1 MIAVKKDKEGRV
13 IAYCEWRLV
22 GQSGYEC
29 PNGKYVYVPDIWVHS
44 STRHQHLI
52 NEIIDDVMAL
62 VPQAEY
68 CYFQRKDY
76 NNKVR
81 IFTRSQMERRR
92 MKQHRKVEV

>member
-1 MIAVKKDKEGRV
+1 MLCKKTDSEGRI

-29 PNGKYVYVPDIWVHS
+29 PNGKYVYVHDIWVHES
-44 STRHQHLI
+44 VRHQHLV
-52 NEIIDDVMAL
+52 NEIINDVMTL

-76 NNKVR
+76 NERVR
-81 IFTRSQMERRR
+81 LFTRSQMERRR
-92 MKQHRKVEV
+92 MKNHRKVEV

>member
-1 MIAVKKDKEGRV
+1 MLCKREDSEGRV

-29 PNGKYVYVPDIWVHS
+29 ENGTYVYVHDLWVHES
-44 STRHQHLI
+44 VRHQGLVNEII
-52 NEIIDDVMAL
+52 NEIMTI

-76 NNKVR
+76 NERVR
-81 IFTRSQMERRR
+81 LFTRAQMERRR
-92 MKQHRKVEV
+92 MKNQKVEV

>member
-1 MIAVKKDKEGRV
+1 MLTKSHDSEGRI

-29 PNGKYVYVPDIWVHS
+29 PNGKYVYVHDIWVHES
-44 STRHQHLI
+44 VRHQNLV
-52 NEIIDDVMAL
+52 NEIINDVMTL

-76 NNKVR
+76 NERVR
-81 IFTRSQMERRR
+81 LFTRSQMERRR
-92 MKQHRKVEV
+92 MKNHRKVEV